1 MKEVFKSTFLLAS
14 AIGLCN
20 GCASIL
26 SKSSGSVTITS
37 IPSGAEVTIKDKHG
51 RQVQKV
57 VTPST
62 LNLRYGAG
70 YFSSAQYTFQFE
82 KEGYVPYTKIERAG
96 FNGWYFGNFL
106 FGGPLGLLV
115 VDPATGAMWKLKDT
129 VFGSL
134 EPRTQLP
141 DKNPKTLAST
151 IATATV
157 KNEAAIVTT
166 AVPKPVEPVASRET
180 VSGKK
185 TAVPRP
191 PEVDQSELEP
201 GWGVFQGSMSLVMA
215 TRGGSE
221 KVISPIGN
229 TCSGTLSW
237 KSNDGSFHVV
247 KVNEVAPC
255 KTEMQVRL
263 ANSENGVLAFFI
275 DGHAVTGVILVGFQ
289 YPGNKNYYKGWI
301 EEEED

>member
-1 MKEVFKSTFLLAS
+1 MKVVFKCTFLLVS
-14 AIGLCN
+14 ALGLCN

-26 SKSSGSVTITS
+26 SKSSGPVKITS

-51 RQVQKV
+51 MQVQKV

-82 KEGYVPYTKIERAG
+82 KEGYVPYTKTERAG

-115 VDPATGAMWKLKDT
+115 VDPATGAMWKMKDM
-129 VFGSL
+129 VCGSL
-134 EPRTQLP
+134 EPMTQLP
-141 DKNPKTLAST
+141 DKNLKNVASA

-157 KNEAAIVTT
+157 KNETATATT
-166 AVPKPVEPVASRET
+166 GVPKPVEPIASIVP
-180 VSGKK
+180 VSGTK
-185 TAVPRP
+185 TVTP
-191 PEVDQSELEP
+191 PTHEVDQGELEP
-201 GWGVFQGSMSLVMA
+201 GWGVFQGSMALTMA
-215 TRGGSE
+215 TRGGSGI
-221 KVISPIGN
+221 VISPIGN

-237 KSNDGSFHVV
+237 KSNDGSFHVA
-247 KVNEVAPC
+247 KVNEVAPW

-263 ANSENGVLAFFI
+263 ANSEDGVLAFLL